1 MLNDETKRLLLL
13 AADALAD
20 LGAGNEDAL
29 ALVAR
34 LRAPAP
40 SPGHGG
46 ALLGMLD
53 GGLFD
58 VFGSDG
64 AGLSLA
70 SLELGLSTCPRWRG
84 QTRSQWSILQH
95 SFAVRYVLGL
105 MGERRIVQV
114 AGAVHDLEE
123 GVLGDE
129 PTPWK
134 RCLRVALPSG
144 EIVDYA
150 TFALGV
156 RARAIA
162 ALGLP
167 SFVADLTESGPVK
180 LADAVVLH
188 AEARVLCC
196 DDMPYWLGPLVGG
209 AQYLDEAMAY
219 VRRGGDGENFREVV
233 YGG

>member
-1 MLNDETKRLLLL
+1 M
-13 AADALAD
+13 
-20 LGAGNEDAL
+20 
-29 ALVAR
+29 
-34 LRAPAP
+34 
-40 SPGHGG
+40 SG

-53 GGLFD
+53 GSLFD
-58 VFGSDG
+58 VFGTG
-64 AGLSLA
+64 HEGLTLA

-84 QTRSQWSILQH
+84 QTRRPWSVLQH

-123 GVLGDE
+123 GVLGDV

-134 RCLRVALPSG
+134 RRLRVALPSG
-144 EIVDYA
+144 EIVDHEA
-150 TFALGV
+150 FSLTV

-180 LADAVVLH
+180 LADAIVLH
-188 AEARVLCC
+188 AEARVICC
-196 DDMPYWLGPLVGG
+196 DDMPRWLGPLVGG
-209 AQYLDEAMAY
+209 AQYLDEAVAY
-219 VRRGGDGENFREVV
+219 VRRGGDGEDFREVV